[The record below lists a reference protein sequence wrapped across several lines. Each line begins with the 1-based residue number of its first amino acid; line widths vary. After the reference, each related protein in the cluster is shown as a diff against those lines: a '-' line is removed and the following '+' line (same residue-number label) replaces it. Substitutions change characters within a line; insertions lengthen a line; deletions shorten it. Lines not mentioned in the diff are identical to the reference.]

1 MTPHHKTGAGADP
14 DIDPEALKKEIKQ
27 ELLKRE
33 ILMGIEDDEIDLF
46 ELGKVLWRR
55 WRLVI
60 AMPVAVALLAVV
72 ITLLMPNYYKAQT
85 TIFVHSK
92 GGGAMSSLLSSLPL
106 GGMLGGLSL
115 GGGGSAEYLMALLK
129 SRAITDRIIQ
139 RFDLATSTLILGDP
153 LPSDLCYDD
162 VLKVVEEMVSITKDK
177 DGLIT
182 VAVETKSATFSAEI
196 AEAYLGFLKD
206 LTKGPAREKRV
217 FVETQLEKV
226 KRELQEAEQAFKAFQ
241 DRHQLVAL
249 DEQAKALIENL
260 VKLEAA
266 KVESQIALK
275 MQESL
280 LKASGNV
287 PELVK
292 LEAQKVSEQARQA
305 GLEKAIASVTRQL
318 ETVPQ
323 LTLEFTRLMRD
334 LKVKEKV
341 FGVLTEQ
348 LEMAK
353 IAEAE
358 EGSTF
363 EIIDRARPPERKSKP
378 KRSLIVILSG
388 ITAGMLGVFLAF
400 FLEFLEKRR
409 REEAARAASATDQD
423 EPKAA

>member
-46 ELGKVLWRR
+46 ELGQVLWRR
-55 WRLVI
+55 WRLVV

-85 TIFVHSK
+85 TIFVHAK

-106 GGMLGGLSL
+106 GGMLGGL
-115 GGGGSAEYLMALLK
+115 GVGGGSAEYLMALLK
-129 SRAITDRIIQ
+129 SRAITDRIIR

-153 LPSDLCYDD
+153 LPRDLRYDD
-162 VLKVVEEMVSITKDK
+162 VLKAVEDMVSITKDK

-196 AEAYLGFLKD
+196 AEAYLGFLKE

-226 KRELQEAEQAFKAFQ
+226 KRELQEAELAFKAFQ

-275 MQESL
+275 MQDSL

-378 KRSLIVILSG
+378 KRALIVILSG

-409 REEAARAASATDQD
+409 REEAARAATTTEQD
-423 EPKAA
+423 ESKAA

>member
-1 MTPHHKTGAGADP
+1 MTPHDKPRIGADP

-46 ELGKVLWRR
+46 ELGKVLLRH
-55 WRLVI
+55 WRLVFV
-60 AMPVAVALLAVV
+60 MPFLVAVVVALYSL
-72 ITLLMPNYYKAQT
+72 TMPNFFKAQT
-85 TIFVHSK
+85 TIFVHAK
-92 GGGAMSSLLSSLPL
+92 GGGAMSSLFSSIA
-106 GGMLGGLSL
+106 LGGLL
-115 GGGGSAEYLMALLK
+115 GGVGLGGGSAEYLVASLK
-129 SRAITDRIIQ
+129 SRTITDQIIR
-139 RFDLATSTLILGDP
+139 RFNLATSTLVLGDP
-153 LPSDLCYDD
+153 LPTDLRYDD
-162 VLKVVEEMVSITKDK
+162 VLKAVEDMVTITKDK

-196 AEAYLGFLKD
+196 AESYLDFLKAFA
-206 LTKGPAREKRV
+206 KGPAREKRV
-217 FVETQLEKV
+217 FVEAQLEKV
-226 KRELQEAEQAFKAFQ
+226 KIELEAAEQAFKAFQ
-241 DRHQLVAL
+241 DKNQLVAL
-249 DEQAKALIENL
+249 DEQAKALIGNL

-275 MQESL
+275 MQDSL

-318 ETVPQ
+318 EGVPQ
-323 LTLEFTRLMRD
+323 LTLEYTRLMRD

-341 FGVLTEQ
+341 FGTLTEQ
-348 LEMAK
+348 FEIAK
-353 IAEAE
+353 IADAE
-358 EGSTF
+358 EGSQF

-378 KRSLIVILSG
+378 RRSLIVILSG

-409 REEAARAASATDQD
+409 REEAARAASGKA
-423 EPKAA
+423 EPEGA